1 MSYIIVNNFKLVVN
15 LNLNERCGS
24 LNKFEF
30 LQEEQNLELTLDLL
44 SKEILNYIQKR
55 KDVADYILEYRKKFI
70 EEYRDD
76 EDKVME
82 YFDHERYVKEEM
94 YRTIDRKLA
103 EFTKLKESPYFGKVN
118 FEDNGYAEQIYVGRY
133 GLTPEGSFDAAI
145 VDWRAPVASLFYKGT
160 LGETSYKSPDGEV
173 PVDILAR
180 RQIMVKKGKLEGFFD
195 SDVDVKD
202 DILQMILS
210 SNAGEKLKD
219 IVMTIQKEQ
228 DEIIREERMKV
239 VVVNGVAGSGKTT
252 IALHRVAYLLYNF
265 REQLG
270 DKVLILGPNDI
281 FIDYIGDVL
290 PTLGES
296 NVNQQT
302 FAHFA
307 INEIGLNE
315 PVVDF
320 TAYLEEV
327 LKGNE
332 EVIKE
337 IKYKAGEEFIS
348 ILDKKC
354 EELEENYFNF
364 KPVKFFDEEVVGLE
378 EINELF
384 EKHYKYMPLFRRSQ
398 KIKRV
403 ITSKLKDKRDELVRN
418 LNAEVKDKLASL
430 SEEQL
435 VIEQNNI
442 EFQRRI
448 RIREIVRELMAQK
461 ENLAK
466 WIDNENIVDIYK
478 EFTNT
483 KDLSYLDLPAILY
496 LMIKLD
502 GKKTK
507 QDIKHIVIDE
517 AQDYSMLQFIVLKEL
532 TGCRS
537 YTIVGDANQRLIK
550 VEEEPAMLK
559 LKFLFGGFV
568 KNYALNKS
576 YRSTFQIMEYAS
588 KLLDENAIVPFVRKG
603 KFDVE
608 EIEVNNEDDLIDTIL
623 ESLEE
628 YDDEN
633 YDNIAIITKHKEDL
647 KKISPELK
655 KFTKLLAFDREDII
669 YRGGKVIVPS
679 YYAKGLEFDGVI
691 IVNFDDNTDDLVKY
705 IMATRALH
713 RLKVI
718 NFK

>member
-1 MSYIIVNNFKLVVN
+1 M
-15 LNLNERCGS
+15 
-24 LNKFEF
+24 NKFEF
-30 LQEEQNLELTLDLL
+30 LQEEQNLEYTLDLL

-118 FEDNGYAEQIYVGRY
+118 FEDDGYAEQIYVGRY

-160 LGETSYKSPDGEV
+160 LGETSYKSPNGEV

-180 RQIMVKKGKLEGFFD
+180 RQIMIKKGKLEGFFD

-307 INEIGLNE
+307 INEIGLSE

-332 EVIKE
+332 EIINE

-348 ILDKKC
+348 VLDKKC
-354 EELEENYFNF
+354 EELEANYFDF
-364 KPVKFFDEEVVGLE
+364 KPAKFFDEEVVSLD

-398 KIKRV
+398 KVKRV
-403 ITSKLKDKRDELVRN
+403 IISKLKDKRDELVRN
-418 LNAEVKDKLASL
+418 LNAEVKEKLASL
-430 SEEQL
+430 SEDQL

-448 RIREIVRELMAQK
+448 RIREIVRELMEQK
-461 ENLAK
+461 NNLDA
-466 WIDNENIVDIYK
+466 WIDNESIVDIYK
-478 EFTNT
+478 KFTNT
-483 KDLSYLDLPAILY
+483 EQLSYLDLPAILY

-559 LKFLFGGFV
+559 LKSLFGGFV

-603 KFDVE
+603 KYDVE
-608 EIEVNNEDDLIDTIL
+608 EVEVNDQDDLIDTIL
-623 ESLEE
+623 ESLED

-633 YDNIAIITKHKEDL
+633 YDNIAIITKDKEEL
-647 KKISPELK
+647 KKIAPELK
-655 KFTKLLAFDREDII
+655 KFTKLLAFDREDVI

-691 IVNFDDNTDDLVKY
+691 IVNFDNNTDDLVKY
-705 IMATRALH
+705 IMSTRALH
-713 RLKVI
+713 RLKII
-718 NFK
+718 NYK

>member
-1 MSYIIVNNFKLVVN
+1 MNN
-15 LNLNERCGS
+15 
-24 LNKFEF
+24 FEF
-30 LQEEQNLELTLDLL
+30 LQEEQNLEYTLNLL
-44 SKEILNYIQKR
+44 SQEILNYIQKR
-55 KDVADYILEYRKKFI
+55 KDVSDYILEYRKKFI

-94 YRTIDRKLA
+94 YRTIDKKLA

-133 GLTPEGSFDAAI
+133 GLTPEGNFDAAI

-160 LGETSYKSPDGEV
+160 LGETSYKSPAGEV
-173 PVDILAR
+173 LVDILAR
-180 RQIMVKKGKLEGFFD
+180 RQIMIKKGKLEGFFD
-195 SDVDVKD
+195 SDIDVKD

-281 FIDYIGDVL
+281 FIDYIGEVL

-302 FAHFA
+302 FAHFV

-315 PVVDF
+315 PVIDF

-332 EVIKE
+332 EVINE
-337 IKYKAGEEFIS
+337 IKYKAGEGFIS
-348 ILDKKC
+348 VLDKKC
-354 EELEENYFNF
+354 EDLENSYFN
-364 KPVKFFDEEVVGLE
+364 VQAAKFFDEEVVSIE
-378 EINELF
+378 EINDLF
-384 EKHYKYMPLFRRSQ
+384 ENYYKYMPLFRRSK
-398 KIKRV
+398 KIKRI
-403 ITSKLKDKRDELVRN
+403 ITEKLKDKRDELVRN
-418 LNAEVKDKLASL
+418 LNAEVKGKLASL
-430 SEEQL
+430 TEEQL

-442 EFQRRI
+442 EFQRKI
-448 RIREIVRELMAQK
+448 RIREIVRELMIQK

-466 WIDNENIVDIYK
+466 WIDNESIVDIYK

-483 KDLSYLDLPAILY
+483 ENLSYLDLPAILY

-502 GKKTK
+502 GKKSSK
-507 QDIKHIVIDE
+507 EIKHIVIDE

-532 TGCRS
+532 TGCKS
-537 YTIVGDANQRLIK
+537 YTIVGDSNQRLIK
-550 VEEEPAMLK
+550 VEEEAAMLK
-559 LKFLFGGFV
+559 LKSLFGGFV

-608 EIEVNNEDDLIDTIL
+608 EVEVKDEDDLIDTIL
-623 ESLEE
+623 ETLED

-633 YDNIAIITKHKEDL
+633 YDNIAIITKDKEEL
-647 KKISPELK
+647 KKIAPELK
-655 KFTKLLAFDREDII
+655 KFTKLLAFDREDVI

-713 RLKVI
+713 RLKVV
-718 NFK
+718 NYRME

>member
-1 MSYIIVNNFKLVVN
+1 M
-15 LNLNERCGS
+15 
-24 LNKFEF
+24 NKFEF
-30 LQEEQNLELTLDLL
+30 LQEEQNLDLTLDLL

-118 FEDNGYAEQIYVGRY
+118 FEDDGYAEQIYVGRY

-160 LGETSYKSPDGEV
+160 LGETSYKAPDGEV

-180 RQIMVKKGKLEGFFD
+180 RQIMVKKGRLEGFFD

-281 FIDYIGDVL
+281 FMDYIGDVL

-296 NVNQQT
+296 NVKQQT
-302 FAHFA
+302 FSHFA
-307 INEIGLNE
+307 IKEIGLNE

-332 EVIKE
+332 EVINE

-364 KPVKFFDEEVVGLE
+364 KPVNFFDEEVVGLE

-418 LNAEVKDKLASL
+418 LNAEVNDKLASL
-430 SEEQL
+430 SEDEL

-448 RIREIVRELMAQK
+448 RVREIVRELMKQK
-461 ENLAK
+461 ENLEA
-466 WIDNENIVDIYK
+466 WIDNESIVDIYK

-483 KDLSYLDLPAILY
+483 DELSYLDLPAILY

-559 LKFLFGGFV
+559 LKSLFGGFV

-603 KFDVE
+603 KYDVE
-608 EIEVNNEDDLIDTIL
+608 EIQVKDEDDLIDTIL
-623 ESLEE
+623 ETLEE
-628 YDDEN
+628 YDDEK
-633 YDNIAIITKHKEDL
+633 YDNIAIITKDKNNL

-655 KFTKLLAFDREDII
+655 KFTKILAFDREDVI

-705 IMATRALH
+705 IMSTRALH
-713 RLKVI
+713 RLKII
-718 NFK
+718 NFKEM

>member
-1 MSYIIVNNFKLVVN
+1 MLKLEVNI
-15 LNLNERCGS
+15 NLNEGCVS

-30 LQEEQNLELTLDLL
+30 LQEEQNLEITLDLL

-118 FEDNGYAEQIYVGRY
+118 FEDDGYAEQIYVGRY

-307 INEIGLNE
+307 IKEIGLNE
-315 PVVDF
+315 SVVDF

-354 EELEENYFNF
+354 EDLEENYFNF

-418 LNAEVKDKLASL
+418 LNAEVNDKLASL
-430 SEEQL
+430 SEDEL
-435 VIEQNNI
+435 IIEQNNI

-448 RIREIVRELMAQK
+448 RVREIVRELMKQK
-461 ENLAK
+461 ENLGA

-483 KDLSYLDLPAILY
+483 DELSYLDLPAILY

-550 VEEEPAMLK
+550 VEEEPAMLR
-559 LKFLFGGFV
+559 LKSLFGGFV

-603 KFDVE
+603 KYDVE
-608 EIEVNNEDDLIDTIL
+608 EVEVKDKDDLIDTIL
-623 ESLEE
+623 ETLEE

-633 YDNIAIITKHKEDL
+633 YDNIAIITKDKNDL

-655 KFTKLLAFDREDII
+655 KFTKILAFDREEVI
-669 YRGGKVIVPS
+669 YRGGRVIVPS

-718 NFK
+718 NFKEM

>member
-1 MSYIIVNNFKLVVN
+1 MKGVVC
-15 LNLNERCGS
+15 LNR
-24 LNKFEF
+24 FEF
-30 LQEEQNLELTLDLL
+30 LKEEQNLEITLNLL

-133 GLTPEGSFDAAI
+133 GLTPEGSFDPAI

-173 PVDILAR
+173 PVDILER
-180 RQIMVKKGKLEGFFD
+180 RQIIVKKGKLEGFFD

-307 INEIGLNE
+307 IDEIGLNE

-320 TAYLEEV
+320 TVYLEEV
-327 LKGNE
+327 LKGNK
-332 EVIKE
+332 EVINE

-354 EELEENYFNF
+354 EELEANYFNF
-364 KPVKFFDEEVVGLE
+364 KPVKFFDEEVVSLE

-403 ITSKLKDKRDELVRN
+403 ITAKLKDKRDELVRN
-418 LNAEVKDKLASL
+418 LNAEVKDKIASL
-430 SEEQL
+430 SEDQL

-466 WIDNENIVDIYK
+466 WIDNESIVDIYK

-483 KDLSYLDLPAILY
+483 ENLSYLDLPAILY

-507 QDIKHIVIDE
+507 KDIKHIVIDE

-559 LKFLFGGFV
+559 LKSLFGGFV

-588 KLLDENAIVPFVRKG
+588 KLLDENVIVPFVRKG
-603 KFDVE
+603 KYDVE
-608 EIEVNNEDDLIDTIL
+608 ELEVNNEDDLIDTIL
-623 ESLEE
+623 ETLED
-628 YDDEN
+628 YDDES
-633 YDNIAIITKHKEDL
+633 YDNIAIITKDKEDL
-647 KKISPELK
+647 KKIAPELK

-713 RLKVI
+713 RLRVI

>member
-1 MSYIIVNNFKLVVN
+1 MNN
-15 LNLNERCGS
+15 
-24 LNKFEF
+24 FEF
-30 LQEEQNLELTLDLL
+30 LQEEQNLEYTLNLL
-44 SKEILNYIQKR
+44 SQEILNYIQKR
-55 KDVADYILEYRKKFI
+55 KDVSDYILEYRKKFI

-94 YRTIDRKLA
+94 YRTIDKKLA

-118 FEDNGYAEQIYVGRY
+118 FQDNGYAEQIYVGRY
-133 GLTPEGSFDAAI
+133 GLTPEGNFDAAI

-160 LGETSYKSPDGEV
+160 LGETSYKSPAGEV
-173 PVDILAR
+173 LVDILAR
-180 RQIMVKKGKLEGFFD
+180 RQIMIKKGKLEGFFD
-195 SDVDVKD
+195 SDIDVKD

-281 FIDYIGDVL
+281 FIDYIGEVL

-302 FAHFA
+302 FAHFV

-315 PVVDF
+315 PVIDF

-332 EVIKE
+332 EVINE
-337 IKYKAGEEFIS
+337 IKYKAGEGFIS
-348 ILDKKC
+348 VLDKKC
-354 EELEENYFNF
+354 EGLENSYFN
-364 KPVKFFDEEVVGLE
+364 VQAAKFFDEEVVSIE
-378 EINELF
+378 EINDLF
-384 EKHYKYMPLFRRSQ
+384 ENYYKYMPLFRRSK
-398 KIKRV
+398 KIKRI
-403 ITSKLKDKRDELVRN
+403 ITEKLKDKRDELVRN
-418 LNAEVKDKLASL
+418 LNAEVKEKLASL
-430 SEEQL
+430 TEEQL

-442 EFQRRI
+442 EFQRKI
-448 RIREIVRELMAQK
+448 RIREIVRELMIQK

-466 WIDNENIVDIYK
+466 WIDNESIVDIYK

-483 KDLSYLDLPAILY
+483 ENLSYLDLPAILY

-502 GKKTK
+502 GKKASK
-507 QDIKHIVIDE
+507 EIKHIVIDE

-532 TGCRS
+532 TGCKS
-537 YTIVGDANQRLIK
+537 YTIVGDSNQRLIK

-559 LKFLFGGFV
+559 LKSLFGGFV

-608 EIEVNNEDDLIDTIL
+608 EVEVKDEDDLIDTIL
-623 ESLEE
+623 ETLED

-633 YDNIAIITKHKEDL
+633 YDNIAIITKDKEEL
-647 KKISPELK
+647 KKIAPELK
-655 KFTKLLAFDREDII
+655 KFTKLLAFDREDVI

-713 RLKVI
+713 RLKVVNYRMGRI
-718 NFK
+718 

>member
-1 MSYIIVNNFKLVVN
+1 M
-15 LNLNERCGS
+15 
-24 LNKFEF
+24 NKFEF
-30 LQEEQNLELTLDLL
+30 LQEEKNLELTLGLL

-118 FEDNGYAEQIYVGRY
+118 FEDDGYAEQIYVGRY

-307 INEIGLNE
+307 IKEIGLNE

-332 EVIKE
+332 KVINE

-364 KPVKFFDEEVVGLE
+364 KPVNFFDEEVVGLE

-418 LNAEVKDKLASL
+418 LNAEVNDKLASL
-430 SEEQL
+430 SEDEL

-448 RIREIVRELMAQK
+448 RVREIVRELMKQK
-461 ENLAK
+461 ENLEA
-466 WIDNENIVDIYK
+466 WIDNESIVDIYK
-478 EFTNT
+478 KFTNT
-483 KDLSYLDLPAILY
+483 DELSYLDLPAILY

-559 LKFLFGGFV
+559 LKSLFGGFV

-603 KFDVE
+603 KYDVE
-608 EIEVNNEDDLIDTIL
+608 EVEVKDQDDLIDNIL
-623 ESLEE
+623 ETLEE

-633 YDNIAIITKHKEDL
+633 YDNIAIITKDKNDL

-655 KFTKLLAFDREDII
+655 KFTKILAFDREDVI

-705 IMATRALH
+705 IMSTRALH
-713 RLKVI
+713 RLKII

>member
-1 MSYIIVNNFKLVVN
+1 M
-15 LNLNERCGS
+15 
-24 LNKFEF
+24 NKFEF
-30 LQEEQNLELTLDLL
+30 LQEEKNLELTLGLL

-118 FEDNGYAEQIYVGRY
+118 FEDDGYAEQIYVGRY

-307 INEIGLNE
+307 IKEIGLNE

-332 EVIKE
+332 KVINE

-364 KPVKFFDEEVVGLE
+364 KPVNFFDEEVVGLE

-418 LNAEVKDKLASL
+418 LNAEVNDKLASL
-430 SEEQL
+430 SEDEL

-448 RIREIVRELMAQK
+448 RVREIVRELMKQK
-461 ENLAK
+461 ENLEA
-466 WIDNENIVDIYK
+466 WIDNESIVDIYK

-483 KDLSYLDLPAILY
+483 DELSYLDLPAILY

-502 GKKTK
+502 GKKAK

-559 LKFLFGGFV
+559 LKSLFGGFV

-603 KFDVE
+603 KYDVE
-608 EIEVNNEDDLIDTIL
+608 EVEVKDQDDLIDTIL
-623 ESLEE
+623 ETLED

-633 YDNIAIITKHKEDL
+633 YDNIAIITKDKNDL

-655 KFTKLLAFDREDII
+655 KFTKILAFDREDVI

-705 IMATRALH
+705 IMSTRALH
-713 RLKVI
+713 RLKII

>member
-1 MSYIIVNNFKLVVN
+1 M
-15 LNLNERCGS
+15 
-24 LNKFEF
+24 NKFEF

-118 FEDNGYAEQIYVGRY
+118 FEDDGYAEQIYVGRY

-160 LGETSYKSPDGEV
+160 LGKTSYKSPDGEV

-219 IVMTIQKEQ
+219 IVMTIQREQ

-307 INEIGLNE
+307 IKEIGLNE

-337 IKYKAGEEFIS
+337 IKYKAGEGFIS

-354 EELEENYFNF
+354 EELEGNYFNF

-418 LNAEVKDKLASL
+418 LNAEVKDKLANL
-430 SEEQL
+430 SEEEL

-448 RIREIVRELMAQK
+448 RVREIVRELMKQK
-461 ENLAK
+461 ENLED
-466 WIDNENIVDIYK
+466 WIDNESIVDIYK

-483 KDLSYLDLPAILY
+483 DELSYLDLPAILY

-559 LKFLFGGFV
+559 LKLLFGGFV

-603 KFDVE
+603 KYDVE
-608 EIEVNNEDDLIDTIL
+608 EVEVNDEDDLIDTIL
-623 ESLEE
+623 ETLEE

-633 YDNIAIITKHKEDL
+633 YDNIAIITKDKNDL
-647 KKISPELK
+647 KNIAPELK
-655 KFTKLLAFDREDII
+655 KFTKILAFDREDVI

-713 RLKVI
+713 RLKII

>member
-1 MSYIIVNNFKLVVN
+1 MNN
-15 LNLNERCGS
+15 
-24 LNKFEF
+24 FEF
-30 LQEEQNLELTLDLL
+30 LQEEQNLEYTLNLL
-44 SKEILNYIQKR
+44 SQEILNYIQKR
-55 KDVADYILEYRKKFI
+55 KDVSDYILEYRKKFI

-94 YRTIDRKLA
+94 YRTIDKKLA

-133 GLTPEGSFDAAI
+133 GLTPEGNFDAAI

-173 PVDILAR
+173 LVDILAR
-180 RQIMVKKGKLEGFFD
+180 RQIMIKKGKLEGFFD
-195 SDVDVKD
+195 SDIDVKD

-228 DEIIREERMKV
+228 DEIIREERMRV

-281 FIDYIGDVL
+281 FIDYIGEVL

-302 FAHFA
+302 FAHFV

-315 PVVDF
+315 PIIDF

-332 EVIKE
+332 EVINE
-337 IKYKAGEEFIS
+337 IKYKAGEGFIS
-348 ILDKKC
+348 VLDKKC
-354 EELEENYFNF
+354 EDLENSYFN
-364 KPVKFFDEEVVGLE
+364 VQAAKFFDEEVVSIE
-378 EINELF
+378 EINDLF
-384 EKHYKYMPLFRRSQ
+384 ENYYKYMPLFRRSK
-398 KIKRV
+398 KIKRI
-403 ITSKLKDKRDELVRN
+403 ITEKLKDKRDELVRN
-418 LNAEVKDKLASL
+418 LNAEVKGKLASL
-430 SEEQL
+430 TEEQL

-442 EFQRRI
+442 EFQRKI
-448 RIREIVRELMAQK
+448 RIREIVRELMIQK

-466 WIDNENIVDIYK
+466 WIDNESIVDIYK

-483 KDLSYLDLPAILY
+483 ENLSYLDLPAILY

-502 GKKTK
+502 GKKSSK
-507 QDIKHIVIDE
+507 EIKHIVIDE

-532 TGCRS
+532 TGCKS
-537 YTIVGDANQRLIK
+537 YTIVGDSNQRLIK
-550 VEEEPAMLK
+550 VEEELAMLK
-559 LKFLFGGFV
+559 LKSLFGGFV

-588 KLLDENAIVPFVRKG
+588 KLLDQNAIVPFVRKG

-608 EIEVNNEDDLIDTIL
+608 EVEVKDEDDLIDTIL
-623 ESLEE
+623 ETLED

-633 YDNIAIITKHKEDL
+633 YDNIAIITKDKEEL
-647 KKISPELK
+647 KKIAPELK
-655 KFTKLLAFDREDII
+655 KFTKLLAFDREDVI

-713 RLKVI
+713 RLKVVNYRMGRI
-718 NFK
+718 